1 MKIVAVT
8 ACPTGIAHSQMAA
21 ENIKTTAEARGHEI
35 RVEVQGAMG
44 AQDELTAAEIDAAD
58 VVVITA
64 DTAVSQDRFEGTPV
78 VKKTVKDGV
87 NEAEAV
93 IREAERLADEADA
106 ETTDGSADEADVTDP
121 STAADTAA
129 STATDD
135 TAASTTTDDADE
147 GRSGGFLSSLK
158 RRFS

>member
-21 ENIKTTAEARGHEI
+21 ENVETTAEARGHEI

-64 DTAVSQDRFEGTPV
+64 DTAVSQDRFEDKPV

-87 NEAEAV
+87 NKAEAV
-93 IREAERLADEADA
+93 IREAERLASEADA
-106 ETTDGSADEADVTDP
+106 ETPEDPPERADP
-121 STAADTAA
+121 TAADPTAA
-129 STATDD
+129 DLTESADV
-135 TAASTTTDDADE
+135 DADAADDSDE
-147 GRSGGFLSSLK
+147 NRSGGLLSSLK

>member
-21 ENIKTTAEARGHEI
+21 ENVETTAEARGHEI
-35 RVEVQGAMG
+35 HVEVQGAMG
-44 AQDELTAAEIDAAD
+44 TQDELPADAIAAAD

-64 DTAVSQDRFEGTPV
+64 DTAVSQDRFEDKPV

-87 NEAEAV
+87 NDADGV

-106 ETTDGSADEADVTDP
+106 ETVEESPEGADPTGADP
-121 STAADTAA
+121 SEPTDVDTNAV
-129 STATDD
+129 
-135 TAASTTTDDADE
+135 DDADE
-147 GRSGGFLSSLK
+147 DRSGGLLSGLK